1 MRNRRGLHPLLQKEA
16 EPVMKPNS
24 GLANKVIERI
34 LELSADAHIQR
45 RGTVKDSPEFH
56 KLTGAIAAY
65 GKALAL
71 LAALRQREEFYAMIG
86 QHDAPASVQPVC

>member
-1 MRNRRGLHPLLQKEA
+1 M
-16 EPVMKPNS
+16 MKASSGIANS
-24 GLANKVIERI
+24 AIERV

-65 GKALAL
+65 GKTLAL
-71 LAALRQREEFYAMIG
+71 LTTLQQREELSAMIELL
-86 QHDAPASVQPVC
+86 DLPAGAQPVC